1 MHCPP
6 SSSYCHIGGIT
17 FDLAT
22 SPSAVGR
29 RTAEMFCKCVAVSIN
44 HAFLGLAD
52 VASMLKLEGD
62 EEEHSK
68 VSP

>member
-1 MHCPP
+1 
-6 SSSYCHIGGIT
+6 
-17 FDLAT
+17 
-22 SPSAVGR
+22 
-29 RTAEMFCKCVAVSIN
+29 MFCKCVAVSIN